1 MGLYTTRQE
10 LIDFSQE
17 CIRQRKMGG
26 TLPLMPVGWAAL
38 WKPRF
43 HIDTAWEPTWPKA
56 YARLAAFWY
65 GDADSSKN
73 GSYDVFAIDGNNKL
87 PFSAFSS
94 LPIITCPGLGECLK
108 WCYSLKAWR
117 NPHAFMRQL
126 VNTLRLVDGG
136 QHIVKAWQAL
146 PANDIVR
153 LYVDGDID
161 SNKTLAF
168 WFSLLEMR
176 PDILAY
182 GYSKSWPLFL
192 SWEAKGRSFP
202 SNYVLNLSGGSKYGK
217 DMREAMERLPI
228 ARGEFLALKT
238 AVKMPAGKTSQEIR
252 QSPEWPAYAAAV
264 RQAAAAAGM
273 GKVYVCP
280 GKCGDCTLAKPVSH
294 ACGNLKVGIPVV
306 IGLH

>member
-1 MGLYTTRQE
+1 
-10 LIDFSQE
+10 
-17 CIRQRKMGG
+17 MGG

-202 SNYVLNLSGGSKYGK
+202 SNYVLNLSGGSKYSK
-217 DMREAMERLPI
+217 DMRQQMEQLPI

-238 AVKMPAGKTSQEIR
+238 SVKMPKGKTSQEIR